1 MRFLF
6 ALLLSASLVE
16 AQEKIRFRTDAD
28 GPVKADD
35 KRKNPSQKATQE
47 KPQWFQL
54 LPGEFPP
61 AGSEHRV
68 SGELISVDHLER
80 NFRIRIDRA
89 DHQERGVFDRPLYA
103 EMLPFG
109 SVWYH
114 GAPAALQ
121 DIPLGTHLHGSFY
134 QRDPKSKPPVH
145 PGAFNKGQSVE
156 ADFQRCFRLEDD
168 FTLNARQNR
177 LWKIEKFDLE
187 ALKLTVSQSPQA
199 GSNEPADPAK
209 RSSSAQT
216 PLEKTFEIQRSTRI
230 FKGRRFV
237 EPSELQPGQTVV
249 FNITWATLYGAGRIT
264 EIWIDEESRQLA
276 TQQQLERHRAYIRER
291 GLPGWITSVDDARQH
306 VEVTFFGGVEPALFE
321 EITVKDPNAP
331 PPRDG
336 TPPPVEPIGRLAV
349 ALDSLMTF
357 DPVNDSKR
365 AAVLEMKRVPVL
377 HGSAGFEVQ
386 LRVDMMLE
394 GYRPKRLVRF
404 YPPTWKVTALPK
416 EEEFQG
422 RE

>member
-1 MRFLF
+1 MRFLI
-6 ALLLSASLVE
+6 ALLLSATLVE
-16 AQEKIRFRTDAD
+16 AQERTRFRTDAD
-28 GPVKADD
+28 GPVTADE
-35 KRKNPSQKATQE
+35 KRSNPAQKGGQQ

-54 LPGEFPP
+54 VPGEFPP
-61 AGSEHRV
+61 PGSEHRV

-109 SVWYH
+109 SIWYH

-134 QRDPKSKPPVH
+134 LKDPEAKPPVH
-145 PGAFNKGQSVE
+145 PGAFRKGQSVE
-156 ADFQRCFRLEDD
+156 ADFQRCIRLEDD
-168 FTLNARQNR
+168 FTLSARENR
-177 LWKIEKFDLE
+177 LWKIENFDTE
-187 ALKLTVSQSPQA
+187 TRKLTVSPSARADSAQQA
-199 GSNEPADPAK
+199 GPAK
-209 RSSSAQT
+209 RSPSQT
-216 PLEKTFEIQRSTRI
+216 PLRTTFELQPCTRI
-230 FKGRRFV
+230 FKGRSFV
-237 EPSELQPGQTVV
+237 EASELKPGQTVA

-276 TQQQLERHRAYIRER
+276 TQQQLERHRAHIRER

-306 VEVTFFGGVEPALFE
+306 VEVAFFGGVDPALFE
-321 EITVKDPNAP
+321 EVAIKDPNAP

-336 TPPPVEPIGRLAV
+336 TPAPVEPIGRLAV

-365 AAVLEMKRVPVL
+365 AAVLEVRKVPVL
-377 HGSAGFEVQ
+377 HGSAGVEVQ
-386 LRVDMMLE
+386 LRLDMMLE
-394 GYRPKRLVRF
+394 GYRPKRIVRF
-404 YPPTWKVTALPK
+404 YPPTWKVIALPK